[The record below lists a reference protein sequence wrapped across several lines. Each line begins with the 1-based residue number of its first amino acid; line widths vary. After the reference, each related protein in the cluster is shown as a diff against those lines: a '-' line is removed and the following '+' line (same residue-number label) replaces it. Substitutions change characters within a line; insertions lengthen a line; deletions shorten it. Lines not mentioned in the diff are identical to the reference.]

1 MQRRCRY
8 EPLSAQPLVLVL
20 CQVRF
25 SPVRQMEQY
34 IPAIQEVFRRN
45 GFPIERAGK
54 VQQVTFGPGD
64 GAPVQVVE
72 QQRWEYR
79 NREETWSI
87 IVMQDSVILQT
98 TAYTRFEEFAER
110 LKLCVHTVLAESE
123 QDRFGI
129 VQRVGL
135 RYVDVVRPQSGQGF
149 RFYLKPGLHGLPDEV
164 YQPGRHLVHI
174 ESRGTTVV
182 GGDTG
187 TMVVRIVQNDQ
198 SLVLPPDLLAAAPKL
213 PRRVE
218 TAELITLID
227 MDHYVEGTFSPDSEW
242 IVARTYEMHDDIIE
256 TFHEHVVTPEA
267 IEEWK

>member
-34 IPAIQEVFRRN
+34 IPAIQDVFRRN

-87 IVMQDSVILQT
+87 IVMQDSVIQQT
-98 TAYTRFEEFAER
+98 TAYTRFEAFAEQ

-123 QDRFGI
+123 QDRFGV

-135 RYVDVVRPQSGQGF
+135 RYVDVVRPRSGKGY
-149 RFYLKPGLHGLPDEV
+149 RFSHGVRLAGRRRTQRGQRREDRTTAAVCGPG
-164 YQPGRHLVHI
+164 
-174 ESRGTTVV
+174 S
-182 GGDTG
+182 
-187 TMVVRIVQNDQ
+187 
-198 SLVLPPDLLAAAPKL
+198 SLVQEPALPALCPVSARCRRPGP
-213 PRRVE
+213 PRP
-218 TAELITLID
+218 
-227 MDHYVEGTFSPDSEW
+227 SW
-242 IVARTYEMHDDIIE
+242 
-256 TFHEHVVTPEA
+256 
-267 IEEWK
+267 